1 MRQKPVTRSL
11 RRPFTIVRQQGF
23 SLLEVLIAV
32 LVLAVGVLGA
42 LLMQTNALRYSAS
55 ASDHT
60 QASFIVYDMLDRMRA
75 NPVDLQHYATRV
87 QPGCSDAPATT
98 SILATD
104 LADFAHAVRCLLPGG
119 HGGVAIDGQHATV
132 TVSWSEARIVAG
144 AGPTSLVV
152 AALIGGDP

>member
-11 RRPFTIVRQQGF
+11 RRPLTIVRQQGF

-104 LADFAHAVRCLLPGG
+104 LADFAHAVSCLLPGG
-119 HGGVAIDGQHATV
+119 HGGIAIDGQHATV
-132 TVSWSEARIVAG
+132 TVSWSEERIVAG

-152 AALIGGDP
+152 AALIRGDP